1 MLKYFESKGPPG
13 GLGALQTLYNLLIGR
28 TGTAQHI
35 YLFNK
40 YIYLTSYWSLVCNCN
55 DYMAKNNVN

>member
-35 YLFNK
+35 YFF
-40 YIYLTSYWSLVCNCN
+40 
-55 DYMAKNNVN
+55 